1 MGMTMDDILEKFFP
15 QLSEELRKDVIDECT
30 KIELKYLSK
39 NGGKLYPELESTI
52 KELSKKY
59 RLFIVSNCVNGYIQC
74 FLEAHKLKKYFIDF
88 EDPSR
93 TGLEKAENI
102 KIVIKRNKLIKP
114 AYVGDTKWDAIA
126 SDKAG
131 VPFIYASYGFGDLD
145 KYDYKIDNLKELLN
159 ITNIKC

>member
-1 MGMTMDDILEKFFP
+1 M
-15 QLSEELRKDVIDECT
+15 
-30 KIELKYLSK
+30 
-39 NGGKLYPELESTI
+39 
-52 KELSKKY
+52 
-59 RLFIVSNCVNGYIQC
+59 
-74 FLEAHKLKKYFIDF
+74 FLETHNLKEYFIDF

-159 ITNIKC
+159 INNIKY